1 MAFALALAWKVQ
13 DLAFILRTEAA
24 SVLKMKAKSEAL
36 VLALALRFWHW
47 LHAAIFM
54 DGYAYLYFLHWS
66 TTTLIY

>member
-13 DLAFILRTEAA
+13 DLAFILRTEA
-24 SVLKMKAKSEAL
+24 L

-54 DGYAYLYFLHWS
+54 DEYAYLYFLHWS